1 MHARICCDKVNPHI
15 EGRTTVSGAYP
26 SILDEL
32 GRGAPVKLVNIGGGC
47 IANARVATF
56 EDGSKVLVKC
66 AVGAPKMFKPNMF
79 KREAEGL
86 RALAAAAAIRVP
98 DVLAVDEQ
106 ALVLEMMRQAPKKR
120 GFFESFGQDFALLHS
135 HRGKACGFGHDNFIG
150 STSQLNQPLGGPWD
164 EAADDGSTWPEF
176 FMERRLRFQVRL
188 AMSEGYGSELEH
200 LLGRA
205 ETRIIELLSTT
216 IEVPSILHGDLWS
229 GNFMVDDR
237 GEACLID
244 PAVYYGHR
252 EADLAMTRLFGGFEP
267 AFYDA
272 YAEAWPLDPGHEDR
286 LPIYQLYHLLNHLNL
301 FGGGYFGQSK
311 RILQHYA
318 RNTA

>member
-1 MHARICCDKVNPHI
+1 MREPVATKLKVKK
-15 EGRTTVSGAYP
+15 TVSATYP

-32 GRGAPVKLVNIGGGC
+32 GRGAPVKLVGVGGGC
-47 IANARVATF
+47 IADARVATF
-56 EDGSKVLVKC
+56 EDGSKVFVKC
-66 AVGAPKMFKPNMF
+66 AAGAPEMF

-98 DVLAVDEQ
+98 EVLKVNEQ
-106 ALVLEMMRQAPKKR
+106 ALVLEMIRQAPRKR
-120 GFFESFGQDFALLHS
+120 GFFEAFGQNFAMLHR
-135 HRGKACGFGHDNFIG
+135 HRGKACGFPHDNFIG
-150 STSQLNQPLGGPWD
+150 STRQLNEPLDGPWD

-188 AMSEGYGSELEH
+188 ATSEGHGHELER
-200 LLGRA
+200 LLDRA
-205 ETRIIELLSTT
+205 EANIIELLSAA

-252 EADLAMTRLFGGFEP
+252 EADLSMTRLFGGFEP
-267 AFYDA
+267 AFYNA
-272 YAEAWPLDPGHEDR
+272 YAEAWPLTPGHEDR
-286 LPIYQLYHLLNHLNL
+286 LPIYQLYHVLNHLNL
-301 FGGGYFGQSK
+301 FGGVYFGQSK

-318 RNTA
+318 T

>member
-1 MHARICCDKVNPHI
+1 MSA
-15 EGRTTVSGAYP
+15 AYP

-32 GRGAPVKLVNIGGGC
+32 GRGAPVNMVSIGGGC
-47 IANARVATF
+47 IADARIVTF
-56 EDGSKVLVKC
+56 ADGSKVFVKC
-66 AVGAPKMFKPNMF
+66 AAGAPKMF

-106 ALVLEMMRQAPKKR
+106 ALVLEIIRQAPKKR
-120 GFFESFGQDFALLHS
+120 GFFEAFGQDFAKLHG
-135 HRGKACGFGHDNFIG
+135 HRGKACGFAHDNFIG
-150 STSQLNQPLGGPWD
+150 STRQLNHPMHGPWD
-164 EAADDGSTWPEF
+164 EADDDGSSWPIF
-176 FMERRLRFQVRL
+176 FMERRLRFQVQL
-188 AMSEGYGSELEH
+188 AAVEGYGSELEH
-200 LLGRA
+200 LLDRA
-205 ETRIIELLSTT
+205 ERRIIELLSTA
-216 IEVPSILHGDLWS
+216 IEAPSILHGDLWS
-229 GNFMVDDR
+229 GNFIVDDR

-272 YAEAWPLDPGHEDR
+272 YAEALPLDPGHEDR

-301 FGGGYFGQSK
+301 FGGGYFGRSK
-311 RILQHYA
+311 RILEHF
-318 RNTA
+318 TP